1 MPPHCQISQTSSTT
15 QPTPRL
21 VVLALRAL
29 VEHMCI
35 LARERVCGVIWR
47 LGPGVEGVAASQGH
61 WVGASYIYGAGD
73 WSTHRWIF
81 KDSVV
86 KQPQGMHLSEVL
98 GALDDAE
105 KGKREFG
112 VIIDLR

>member
-1 MPPHCQISQTSSTT
+1 
-15 QPTPRL
+15 
-21 VVLALRAL
+21 
-29 VEHMCI
+29 MCI

-86 KQPQGMHLSEVL
+86 KQPQGILLSEVL

-105 KGKREFG
+105 KGKRGFC
-112 VIIDLR
+112 VIINLR